1 LSRLAAAAQ
10 SSLRAHSGTT
20 AEGKQEQKTKATAA
34 SSALNATG
42 TAAGKAKSGVAS
54 DAPQQAHGAA
64 SQSTGQKPKDA
75 KLSTE
80 VEGAVKV
87 LADSINQAEND
98 MAAASST
105 SQQPAG
111 KQPPAP
117 TKHLSRGW

>member
-1 LSRLAAAAQ
+1 M
-10 SSLRAHSGTT
+10 
-20 AEGKQEQKTKATAA
+20 
-34 SSALNATG
+34 
-42 TAAGKAKSGVAS
+42 AS

-111 KQPPAP
+111 KQPTAP
-117 TKHLSRGW
+117 TKYLSRGW